1 MRPIH
6 QQRPRQLD
14 RFWRA
19 ATAIGLIVCALAAPA
34 GAQTVSTPA
43 AALTA
48 LAPATQTPLAPSA
61 RAPLAKV
68 RVCDPA
74 NPDCPAAKQA
84 LSDALERRSQI
95 AQAPPAAAPPPPAPA
110 AAPAPP
116 PAGAAFGGLANAA
129 AAKADENSIRFGLI
143 APFTGANK
151 DFAGEL
157 KLGAETAFAAAND
170 AGGVNGKYLRLVVAD
185 DGYDPEKTPGLAK
198 MLVEQSHVFGFLG
211 NFGSATAASI
221 LPYVLEH
228 KLPFFGAFSGAGL
241 LRQQP
246 PDRYVFNYRPS
257 YAEEAEAAV
266 KYLVRVRH
274 FKPSQIA
281 VFAQDDAFGDAGY
294 LGVEKAMRALD
305 EDASGTILH
314 MRYTRNTIDV
324 AAAMEDLRKRHD
336 QVTTSL
342 TKVRERVAGEA
353 TPHLR
358 TVRSVEPGVKAVVM
372 VATYRA
378 AAKFIEKARDLYP
391 DMVFTNVSA
400 VGSNNF
406 AEELKLLGPRYANGI
421 VVTQI
426 VPDPAGFSSIALEFK
441 AALAKYFPAEHPDYV
456 SFESYIN
463 AKIVLEG
470 LRKAGPQP
478 DSDKFVNALES
489 IHGLDFGL
497 GPTINYGSSEHQAI
511 HKIWG
516 SQLDEQGHYHFID
529 LE

>member
-1 MRPIH
+1 MRHIF
-6 QQRPRQLD
+6 QRNASRVELD
-14 RFWRA
+14 REHETRRPGGALACA
-19 ATAIGLIVCALAAPA
+19 AAALGLIVWAFATPL
-34 GAQTVSTPA
+34 GAQT
-43 AALTA
+43 
-48 LAPATQTPLAPSA
+48 APALVA
-61 RAPLAKV
+61 RPPLAKV

-74 NPDCPAAKQA
+74 LPDCPAAKQA
-84 LSDALERRSQI
+84 LSDALARR
-95 AQAPPAAAPPPPAPA
+95 AQLAQTPPAPA
-110 AAPAPP
+110 PSPAPAPAP
-116 PAGAAFGGLANAA
+116 AGAPAGAAFGGLANAA

-157 KLGAETAFAAAND
+157 KLGAETAFAAANET
-170 AGGVNGKYLRLVVAD
+170 GGVNGKSLRIVVAD
-185 DGYDPEKTPGLAK
+185 DGYDPAKTPGLAK
-198 MLVEQSHVFGFLG
+198 TLVEQNHVFGFLG

-221 LPYVLEH
+221 LPYVLER
-228 KLPFFGAFSGAGL
+228 KLPFFGAFSGSGL

-257 YAEEAEAAV
+257 YAEETEAAV
-266 KYLVRVRH
+266 NYLVKVRH
-274 FKPSQIA
+274 LLPSQIA

-294 LGVEKAMRALD
+294 AGVEKAMRALN
-305 EDASGTILH
+305 EAASASIPHL
-314 MRYTRNTIDV
+314 RYTRNTIDV
-324 AAAMEDLRKRHD
+324 TAAMDELRKRHD
-336 QVTTSL
+336 RVTTTVS
-342 TKVRERVAGEA
+342 KVRENNARA
-353 TPHLR
+353 R
-358 TVRSVEPGVKAVVM
+358 TVKIVEPGIKAVVM

-378 AAKFIEKARDLYP
+378 AAKFIEKARDEYP
-391 DMVFTNVSA
+391 DMIFTNVSA

-406 AEELKLLGPRYANGI
+406 AEELKLLGPRFANGI

-426 VPDPAGFSSIALEFK
+426 VPDPAGYSSIALEFK

-470 LRKAGPQP
+470 LRKAGPQL

-497 GPTINYGSSEHQAI
+497 GPTINYSASEHQAI